1 MVDLSGGLIV
11 GVELKLKRKKQY
23 FFFIPKSKESHV
35 IMVWGMEAVEEVK
48 GSVAVS

>member
-11 GVELKLKRKKQY
+11 GVELKLKRKKQ
-23 FFFIPKSKESHV
+23 FFFLPKSKESHV

-48 GSVAVS
+48 GGVAVS